1 MCEEIV
7 KNQMAIVTIKPTAQ
21 HIGYVVGVAR
31 MDPEP
36 TPIGDQIARLV
47 LDDDGVAA
55 LEKLIAEYKIIKHI
69 KEKK

>member
-69 KEKK
+69 KENS